1 MRLRALVRAR
11 SAPPRTPARRRVPEE
26 VLRKVRQVEIKAR
39 ILADEGF
46 LGTFR
51 SVFRGSGLEFEEV
64 REYEPGD
71 EIRTIDW
78 NVTARMG
85 APYVKKFREERE
97 LNLILAVDLSA
108 SSWFGTAHQS
118 KRELAA
124 DVAALL
130 AVTALRTNDKVA
142 LLLFSDRVQKYVPPR
157 RERDHV
163 LRVIEELLFAESRRA
178 RTDLEGPARYLAN
191 VAKKRSL
198 VFVLSDF
205 LDTPFEGPL
214 RLLGRKHDVIGL
226 TLNDPR
232 EEELPPVG
240 LIGLE
245 DAETGRVEYVDTA
258 DARLRASFAESARQ
272 RRGERVRS
280 FSRIGLDTADL
291 WTDRPYVPA
300 LMALFASRAR
310 RA

>member
-1 MRLRALVRAR
+1 MPLPALVRAR
-11 SAPPRTPARRRVPEE
+11 GVMPPAPKRRRVPAE
-26 VLRKVRQVEIKAR
+26 VLRKVRAVEIKAR

-46 LGTFR
+46 LGTYR

-71 EIRTIDW
+71 EVRTIDW

-85 APYVKKFREERE
+85 TPYVKKFREERE

-108 SSWFGTAHQS
+108 SSWFGTAAMS

-124 DVAALL
+124 DAAALL

-142 LLLFSDRVQKYVPPR
+142 LLLFSDRVQEYIPPR

-178 RTDLEGPARYLAN
+178 RTELAGPARYLAN

-205 LDTPFEGPL
+205 LDTAFEGPL
-214 RLLGRKHDVIGL
+214 RLLGRKHDVIAL
-226 TLNDPR
+226 TLNDRR
-232 EEELPPVG
+232 EQELPAVG

-245 DAETGRVEYVDTA
+245 DAETGRVAYVDTA
-258 DARLRASFAESARQ
+258 DPLFRSAFSESARQ
-272 RRGERVRS
+272 RRAERVRS
-280 FSRIGLDTADL
+280 FSRIGLDSVDL